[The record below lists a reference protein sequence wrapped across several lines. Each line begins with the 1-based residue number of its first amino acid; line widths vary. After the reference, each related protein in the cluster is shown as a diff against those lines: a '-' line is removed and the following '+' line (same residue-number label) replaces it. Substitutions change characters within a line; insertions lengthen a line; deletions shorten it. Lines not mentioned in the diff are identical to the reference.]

1 MLEGVE
7 EGVDV
12 WISDFSVKVN
22 EEVEFGLAAVV
33 ITVGV
38 VVDGT

>member
-1 MLEGVE
+1 ME

-12 WISDFSVKVN
+12 GLTDFTVKVD
-22 EEVEFGLAAVV
+22 EEVEFGLA
-33 ITVGV
+33 IV